1 MKTLN
6 AATHAAASHAGA
18 FATALVA
25 GLLLSG
31 AAYAHH
37 SFAMFDFEKTATVE
51 GEVVKFEFTNPHIW
65 IYIRGKDVATGK
77 VAEYAIEGGSPNA
90 LLRAGWKRDSVKAG
104 AKALVSI
111 HPLKSGEPG
120 GSLIGIEID
129 GKPIAGAA
137 VRQKL

>member
-1 MKTLN
+1 MKTLT
-6 AATHAAASHAGA
+6 AATQAAASRAGA
-18 FATALVA
+18 FTAALA

-65 IYIRGKDVATGK
+65 IYVRGKDAATGK

>member
-1 MKTLN
+1 MQTIP
-6 AATHAAASHAGA
+6 AAARPVVR
-18 FATALVA
+18 ATACVA
-25 GLLLSG
+25 ALATGVLGS
-31 AAYAHH
+31 AVAFAHH
-37 SFAMFDFEKTATVE
+37 SFAMFDFEKTAVVE

-65 IYIRGKDVATGK
+65 IYVRGKDPATGK

-104 AKALVSI
+104 SKAVVSI